1 MMTKLPNIR
10 SLHKAVANFDD
21 SILDLDGLNGIA
33 ANLAT
38 EEELKM
44 IQEYQGE
51 LPLDKAEVFLK
62 ELHEIPQLAQRV
74 GSWLYLKKFD
84 ETLVDLAMPLE
95 TYFAAISALRESKSL
110 RLVLGAVLAFGNFMN
125 AGTPR
130 GAASAFALASLS
142 QLGGV
147 KDTKQ
152 GRVSLL
158 MEAVRLLRPV
168 QADIAEALPAELA
181 SLAAVTQTIAA
192 TRDSISAAQKTLDQ
206 AVQVAESVLMS
217 LEQHAEFAE
226 RVAPRLRQAD
236 RDLYRLVKRA
246 AKAQRHFERLLLY
259 FGYRKTEVANVN
271 PVDFFQ
277 DLTGFVT
284 LWKQAAHDL
293 AEVEKKDAAEPR
305 RRKQGR
311 KVEEGDGTDFRSA
324 LKSSEASRP
333 EQQKRSR
340 ALTKSK
346 ERKNFLG
353 SSRQLR
359 ASDQVARGPEPL
371 RTSGESLF
379 GRARRTSVETPL
391 PAFRGAEPE
400 VPPQSSPKKS
410 DSGLKK
416 SDLQAKLKAIRRN
429 TIRKDL
435 TTE

>member
-10 SLHKAVANFDD
+10 SLHRAVANFDD

-110 RLVLGAVLAFGNFMN
+110 RLVLGAVLGLGNFMN

-147 KDTKQ
+147 KDTRQ
-152 GRVSLL
+152 GRISLL
-158 MEAVRLLRPV
+158 MEVVRLLRSIQP
-168 QADIAEALPAELA
+168 DIAEALPQELS
-181 SLAAVTQTIAA
+181 SLAAITQTIAA
-192 TRDSISAAQKTLDQ
+192 TRESISVAQKTLDQ

-217 LEQHAEFAE
+217 LEEHAEFAE

-236 RDLYRLVKRA
+236 RDLYRLMKRA

-259 FGYRKTEVANVN
+259 FGYRKTDTAIVN

-277 DLTGFVT
+277 DLTAFVT
-284 LWKQAAHDL
+284 LWKQASHDL

-311 KVEEGDGTDFRSA
+311 KVEGDGTDFRSA
-324 LKSSEASRP
+324 LKTSEASRP

-346 ERKNFLG
+346 QERKNFLG

-359 ASDQVARGPEPL
+359 VSDQVARGPEAL

-391 PAFRGAEPE
+391 PAFRGGEPE
-400 VPPQSSPKKS
+400 VPQSSPKKS

-435 TTE
+435 STE